1 MITTTLIKNSATL
14 NIRSETSQSH
24 TSYVSQ
30 KCVPIYLMTSSKSN
44 EYLNS
49 FIKQVRNCSEL
60 KVLTNDMPTKTHD
73 EFLLQNQKNPNG
85 KTIIVTTWHP
95 ALEHLFQ
102 ILREKCHQHIE
113 NHIYL

>member
-1 MITTTLIKNSATL
+1 MCSDISDDIK
-14 NIRSETSQSH
+14 Q
-24 TSYVSQ
+24 
-30 KCVPIYLMTSSKSN
+30 SN

-49 FIKQVRNCSEL
+49 FIKQVRECSEL
-60 KVLTNDMPTKTHD
+60 KVLTKAMPVKTRD

-85 KTIIVTTWHP
+85 KTIIVKTWHP
-95 ALEHLFQ
+95 ALKHLFQ